1 MSSVISTDIIIAL
14 VVILIIMAIVIML
27 GKGDFLIAGYNTASK
42 EEKEKYNIKRL
53 RFLISA
59 ILLVSVVYAVLMI
72 PFGQDVVGAL
82 TMTAVLVVLT
92 FAVVILANTW
102 AKKKKK
108 KG

>member
-1 MSSVISTDIIIAL
+1 MTAVISADIIIAL
-14 VVILIIMAIVIML
+14 VVILIIMAIIIML

-72 PFGQDVVGAL
+72 PFGQDVVWAM

-92 FAVVILANTW
+92 LAVVILANTW
-102 AKKKKK
+102 AKKK
-108 KG
+108 G